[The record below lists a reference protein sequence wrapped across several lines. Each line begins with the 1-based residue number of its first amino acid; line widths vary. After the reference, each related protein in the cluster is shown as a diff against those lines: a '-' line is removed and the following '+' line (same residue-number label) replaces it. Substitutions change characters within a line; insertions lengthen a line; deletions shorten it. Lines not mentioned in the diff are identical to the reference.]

1 MRISSILSL
10 AVTALPL
17 TVANPLPA
25 DAQNS
30 KTRNSINNIQGCLN
44 AANVP
49 IATTS
54 SSDWSEDIRPYNAR
68 VQFTPALVVTA
79 TNASHV
85 QAAVKC
91 ASQYG
96 KKITARG
103 GGHSYSSSGLGGED
117 GHVVVR
123 LDEMFGVTL
132 NGDNTATVQAGARLG
147 HVATELFDQGGRA
160 ISHGSCP
167 GVGASG
173 HSIHGGFGF
182 SSHLY
187 GLATDWIMEATVVTA
202 DGTIVTASPTQN
214 DDLFW
219 AIRGA
224 GSSFGIVTEFK
235 FNTFAAPSV
244 VTWYKIPFT
253 LKKDKLID
261 ALVALQ
267 TYAQGDM
274 PAELNMR
281 AVITPDS
288 TAFDGLYFGTEAQT
302 RSVLTKFLSPL
313 GIDVGGA
320 TITQTD
326 WIGQLEHYAGQE
338 LDQTGPQS
346 ATDTFYASSL
356 MTKEVSRSGFQAFVN
371 FYQNTAKSTN
381 TGWFVLIDVHGG
393 KNSKTAQVANTATA
407 YAHRDKV
414 LLWQFYDSS
423 SGSAYPSSGY
433 SFLGKWMSSVT
444 NTMVKSGWGRYV
456 NYADSQ
462 LSKADAQDQYYKD
475 NLPRLKTI
483 KAKYDAKS
491 LFTYPQGVG
500 S

>member
-1 MRISSILSL
+1 MRFNSILSL

-17 TVANPLPA
+17 TAANPLPA
-25 DAQNS
+25 DAQSSKAGNS
-30 KTRNSINNIQGCLN
+30 SNNIQACLN
-44 AANVP
+44 AANAP
-49 IATTS
+49 ITTS
-54 SSDWSEDIRPYNAR
+54 SSSDWTDDIRPYNAR

-79 TNASHV
+79 TDASHV

-96 KKITARG
+96 KSVTARG
-103 GGHSYSSSGLGGED
+103 GGHSYSSSGLVGEN

-132 NGDNTATVQAGARLG
+132 NADNTATVQAGARLG
-147 HVATELFDQGGRA
+147 HVATALFDQGGRA
-160 ISHGSCP
+160 ISHGS
-167 GVGASG
+167 VGTSG

-182 SSHLY
+182 SSHLD
-187 GLATDWIMEATVVTA
+187 GLAADWIVEATVVTA
-202 DGTIVTASPTQN
+202 DGKAVKASQSQN
-214 DDLFW
+214 ADLFW

-235 FNTFAAPSV
+235 FNTFSAPSV
-244 VTWYKIPFT
+244 VTWYKVPFT
-253 LKKDKLID
+253 LKKDKLIA
-261 ALVALQ
+261 ALVAFQ

-288 TAFDGLYFGTEAQT
+288 TSFDGLYFGTEAQT
-302 RSVLTKFLSPL
+302 RSVLKKFLSPL

-320 TITQTD
+320 TITLTD
-326 WIGQLEHYAGQE
+326 WVGQLEHYAGQE

-356 MTKEVSRSGFQAFVN
+356 MTKELSQDGFKAFVN
-371 FYQNTAKSTN
+371 FYLNTAKSTD

-414 LLWQFYDSS
+414 LMWQFYDSS
-423 SGSAYPSSGY
+423 SGSAYPSTGY
-433 SFLGKWMSSVT
+433 AFLGNWMSSVT
-444 NTMVKSGWGRYV
+444 NTMSKSDWGRYA

-462 LSKADAQDQYYKD
+462 LSKVDAQDQYYRD

-483 KAKYDAKS
+483 KAKYDAKG